1 MWKRILIDFTETDG
15 GNPPD
20 PGLLG
25 CIFRVLTLCP
35 RERSAHQPGLLNS
48 TFGSAHS
55 TLFERPGAGVAVCS
69 ASRPLR
75 LINLINRRLA
85 NILRASV
92 LNVRSL
98 WLATISG
105 GRNET
110 DIPSSEPKASAQARL
125 PTQKQDEIRPRG
137 AQSAPPQGT
146 QATRSDDSQEVDRV
160 GSGRYRFPRG
170 ARIRRRSEIQ
180 ELFRRGKRL
189 RTGHLDVFVTDSP
202 ALRTRLALV
211 VPKHGHK
218 IVERNRLRRRLRETA
233 RVEFLPVCREREA
246 RLDVLIRA
254 RPEAYAAGFSQLITE
269 ISALAT
275 QLCSH
280 GPSSS

>member
-1 MWKRILIDFTETDG
+1 MWKRIQIDFPETDG
-15 GNPPD
+15 GNRPD
-20 PGLLG
+20 PGLTR
-25 CIFRVLTLCP
+25 CIFRVLTPCP

-48 TFGSAHS
+48 TFGSEHS
-55 TLFERPGAGVAVCS
+55 TLFETAR
-69 ASRPLR
+69 RR
-75 LINLINRRLA
+75 RRRLQRVGPA
-85 NILRASV
+85 PLDQLDQPPACEYIRASV

-110 DIPSSEPKASAQARL
+110 DIPPSEPKASAQARV

-160 GSGRYRFPRG
+160 GSGRYRSPRG

-233 RVEFLPVCREREA
+233 RVELLPVCREREA